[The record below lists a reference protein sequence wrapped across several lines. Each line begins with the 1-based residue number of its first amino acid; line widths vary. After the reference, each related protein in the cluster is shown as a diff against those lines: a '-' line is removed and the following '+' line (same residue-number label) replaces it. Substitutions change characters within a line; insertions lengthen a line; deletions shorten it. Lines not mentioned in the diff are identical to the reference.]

1 MADSSLIGKYHCMIK
16 LGEYSRPNPMS
27 PADFKTKQYIKLPLP
42 LEMRDDT
49 AVNYNNTDLTSVG
62 DVINGAIGGGL
73 ASYALRKSGDLI
85 SGGASRLGAAAAD
98 TAMPGAGDMIGG
110 GIAEAFPPDQVA
122 SAIQQSLGAAPNP
135 NPSVMFTGPSLR
147 EFNFSWQF
155 FPRSLSESNAIR
167 NVVNTLKAAALPAAS
182 FSSSASVLSYPFMVQ
197 MNFYPWDNGGKG
209 PYGWS
214 KNSIIKMKKCMMAS
228 VNVNYAP
235 SNVPAFFGGESHPVA
250 ISLSIQ
256 LKEIEYMMSH
266 DWGGRKPGVSGSE
279 EDFGTKITNT
289 GTGITTAAAPIV
301 TKAGGPPAGN
311 GDNPQDAAP
320 PQ

>member
-1 MADSSLIGKYHCMIK
+1 MSDNSFIGKYHTMISIGK
-16 LGEYSRPNPMS
+16 YDRPNPMD
-27 PADFKTKQYIKLPLP
+27 PAKFTTQVYVKLPLP
-42 LEMRDDT
+42 LELRDDT
-49 AVNYNNTDLTSVG
+49 GVNYNNTDLTSVG

-98 TAMPGAGDMIGG
+98 AITGGVAGDMVGG

-135 NPSVMFTGPSLR
+135 NPSVMFTGPQLR

-155 FPRSLSESNAIR
+155 FPRNLAESNAIR
-167 NVVNTLKAAALPAAS
+167 NIVNTLKKAALPATS
-182 FSSSASVLSYPFMVQ
+182 FSSSASVLSYPSMTQF
-197 MNFYPWDNGGKG
+197 NFYPWDSGGSG

-214 KNSIIKMKKCMMAS
+214 KNSIIKMKKTMMSA

-235 SNVPAFFGGESHPVA
+235 SNVPAFFGGQAHPVA

-266 DWGGRKPGVSGSE
+266 DWGGAKGGDE
-279 EDFGTKITNT
+279 ESAFEQRLKDT
-289 GTGITTAAAPIV
+289 GTTLVSNASPIV
-301 TKAGGPPAGN
+301 TRAG
-311 GDNPQDAAP
+311 GDNPLDAAP
-320 PQ
+320 Q

>member
-1 MADSSLIGKYHCMIK
+1 MADNSFIGKYHCMIS
-16 LGEYSRPNPMS
+16 LGKYDRPKPMDNAS
-27 PADFKTKQYIKLPLP
+27 FKTLKYIKLPLP
-42 LEMRDDT
+42 LELRDDT

-62 DVINGAIGGGL
+62 DVLNNAIGGGL

-85 SGGASRLGAAAAD
+85 SGGASKLGAAAGD
-98 TAMPGAGDMIGG
+98 MVGMGDMIGG

-122 SAIQQSLGAAPNP
+122 SAVQQSLGSAPNP

-155 FPRSLSESNAIR
+155 FPRNLSESNSIR
-167 NVVNTLKAAALPAAS
+167 NVINVLKGAALPAAA
-182 FSSSASVLSYPFMVQ
+182 FSSSASVLSYPYMTQF
-197 MNFYPWDNGGKG
+197 NFYPWDNGGSG

-214 KNSIIKMKKCMMAS
+214 KNSIIKMKKTMMSS

-235 SNVPAFFGGESHPVA
+235 SNVPAFFGGQSHPVA

-266 DWGGRKPGVSGSE
+266 DWDGRAAGGEGSE
-279 EDFGTKITNT
+279 TDFEGRITAA
-289 GTGITTAAAPIV
+289 GTGIAANAAPIV
-301 TKAGGPPAGN
+301 TRAGG
-311 GDNPQDAAP
+311 DNTQDATT
-320 PQ
+320 